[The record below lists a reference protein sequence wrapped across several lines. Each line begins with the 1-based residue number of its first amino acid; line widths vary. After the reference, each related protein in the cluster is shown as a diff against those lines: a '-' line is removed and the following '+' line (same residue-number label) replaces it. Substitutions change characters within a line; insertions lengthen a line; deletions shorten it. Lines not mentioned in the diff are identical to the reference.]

1 MTEGPRLSRPSSTE
15 YASKCFISQMAFRLS
30 PNRYLPCASAPCPPS
45 TIQAPYCPS
54 RYASS
59 PGELSLPG
67 GITPGQPGG
76 PAVGSFHSIP
86 CQCNGKW
93 VGIRMES

>member
-1 MTEGPRLSRPSSTE
+1 
-15 YASKCFISQMAFRLS
+15 MAFRLS

-76 PAVGSFHSIP
+76 TG
-86 CQCNGKW
+86 G
-93 VGIRMES
+93 R